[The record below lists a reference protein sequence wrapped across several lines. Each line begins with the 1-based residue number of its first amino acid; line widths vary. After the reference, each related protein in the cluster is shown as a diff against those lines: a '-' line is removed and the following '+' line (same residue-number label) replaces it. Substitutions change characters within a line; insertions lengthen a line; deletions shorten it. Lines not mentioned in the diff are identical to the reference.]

1 MKLRRQLATSLSALI
16 GPREVPAESAAPAV
30 PAPPATD
37 PPATE
42 EPRQKAAQP
51 IALAATQEPVV
62 RELLETCARSFV
74 GPGRH
79 VRANMMM
86 FSPDG
91 TRRRVHAATA
101 YNMEYDPDRDLE
113 VGATAAASGKAVTE
127 RRAAVADLVLLQI
140 TAEPAWGMQAAEQA
154 QVRPTLKSILSV
166 PIFNPED
173 VDGPLLGTL
182 QVDSDLTVEEAGF
195 NRPESSEL
203 LQQFADVLSLVLV
216 GMDVRVGDVQA
227 ETHRMGPTSRV
238 QNASQVEPGLYVAN
252 RSTSI
257 FQLSRSRHS

>member
-1 MKLRRQLATSLSALI
+1 MKLRRQLATSLSALFSTPDATAA
-16 GPREVPAESAAPAV
+16 GAAPAV
-30 PAPPATD
+30 PVPPATD
-37 PPATE
+37 PFATSGSQ
-42 EPRQKAAQP
+42 PRAARP
-51 IALAATQEPVV
+51 IVLGSAQEPLV

-74 GPGRH
+74 GRERH
-79 VRANMMM
+79 VRANMMT

-91 TRRRVHAATA
+91 TRRQVHAATA

-113 VGATAAASGKAVTE
+113 IGATAAASGKAVTE

-140 TAEPAWGMQAAEQA
+140 TAVPAWGLQAAEQA
-154 QVRPTLKSILSV
+154 RVRPTLKSILSV

-173 VDGPLLGTL
+173 IDGPLLGTL

-195 NRPESSEL
+195 DRPESSEL

-216 GMDVRVGDVQA
+216 GMDVRVGDVPA
-227 ETHRMGPTSRV
+227 DLPRMGPASRV

-257 FQLSRSRHS
+257 FQLSKNRHS